1 MFAIAM
7 AVLPIWSIGAQSR
20 TRVIDLRKSAPDVR
34 LTGAYK
40 VAGGGDVNGD
50 GTPDLLVSKGA
61 RGYEPS
67 AGVTFVVF
75 GSPDMDSLD
84 LSNLGDHGFAIHGAK
99 PDDGASEAAFA
110 GDVNGDGLDDVIVG
124 APEADNNARLTSGS
138 AYVVFGKVNTLP
150 IHLAQFDAN
159 AQGPLG
165 FRIDGPRQT
174 AIAGQYVDG
183 VGDMND
189 DGLDDV
195 IVAAPFAGASY
206 VVFGKSDFLPVDLRT
221 FELGLH
227 GDAGFMIVT
236 PKARYDFTYSAGSA
250 GDVNGD
256 NVPDVAIGSPT
267 GDRDRR
273 GGYIVFGKRSSSA
286 VDILNLGPKGFRI
299 VGWGGTFA
307 QAGDV
312 NRDGFDDVLH
322 NDGHMPYVIFGK
334 KDSRTV
340 DPSRLGKGGFAIIG
354 RQLGIGRH
362 LSGIGDLNG
371 DKRPDLL
378 IAGSV
383 LDYRGRSGA
392 GSVYVVFGKSGS
404 ATVRLWNLGSHGYRI
419 VGANAGDRL
428 GASLSSSPDI
438 SGDGV
443 PEILVGAPGDD
454 FPKTTAYVLYP

>member
-1 MFAIAM
+1 MFAIAV
-7 AVLPIWSIGAQSR
+7 AVVPIWTTGAQGR
-20 TRVIDLRKSAPDVR
+20 TRVMDLRKSAPDVR

-50 GTPDLLVSKGA
+50 GMPDLLVSKGQ

-150 IHLAQFDAN
+150 VHLAQFDAN
-159 AQGPLG
+159 VQGPLG
-165 FRIDGPRQT
+165 FRIDGPSQT

-206 VVFGKSDFLPVDLRT
+206 VIFGKVDFLPVDLRT
-221 FELGLH
+221 FETALH
-227 GDAGFMIVT
+227 RDAGFMIVT
-236 PKARYDFTYSAGSA
+236 PKARYDFAYFAGSA

-256 NVPDVAIGSPT
+256 NVPDLAIGVPT
-267 GDRDRR
+267 GNRDRR

-286 VDILNLGPKGFRI
+286 VDVMNLRRKGFRI
-299 VGWGGTFA
+299 VGWGGPFA

-312 NRDGFDDVLH
+312 NGDGFDDVLH
-322 NDGHMPYVIFGK
+322 NTGDTPYVIFGK
-334 KDSRTV
+334 KGSRTV
-340 DPSRLGKGGFAIIG
+340 DPSRLGKGGFAIVG
-354 RQLGIGRH
+354 RQIGIGRH

-378 IAGSV
+378 IAAEELG
-383 LDYRGRSGA
+383 YRGRSRA

-404 ATVRLWNLGSHGYRI
+404 APVRLWNMGSHGYRV
-419 VGANAGDRL
+419 VGANAVDLL
-428 GASLSSSPDI
+428 GASVSSSPDL

-443 PEILVGAPGDD
+443 PEILVGAPGDA
-454 FPKTTAYVLYP
+454 FPETSAYVLYP